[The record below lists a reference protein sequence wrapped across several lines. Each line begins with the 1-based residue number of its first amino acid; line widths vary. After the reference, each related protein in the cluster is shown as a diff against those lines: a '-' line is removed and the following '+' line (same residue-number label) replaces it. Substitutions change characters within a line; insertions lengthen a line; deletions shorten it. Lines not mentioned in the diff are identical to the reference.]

1 MWLGED
7 SDSRPTEEVFCRAAD
22 DRGGHALRVL
32 ARMQVDVHA
41 ERDAQLRRRLNEHDV
56 GPRRM
61 GMRPVESLDAHR
73 SGAGSDVP
81 HQPALA
87 RVKSVNRQASD
98 LSRRELAELTAEEL
112 MIGCHDVTGL

>member
-1 MWLGED
+1 MWLGEA

-32 ARMQVDVHA
+32 ARMPVDVHA
-41 ERDAQLRRRLNEHDV
+41 ERDAQLRRRLSEHDV
-56 GPRRM
+56 
-61 GMRPVESLDAHR
+61 RP
-73 SGAGSDVP
+73 AGWGSALWSHSMPTASVP
-81 HQPALA
+81 APMSHISPPW

-112 MIGCHDVTGL
+112 MIGYHDVTGL